1 MSPERESG
9 LSRVTLI
16 LFFVMKLSID
26 NHIFNTDNCVKHRDC
41 IKVTIEQVTPRVYV
55 KKEELLC
62 HQRQNTELY
71 FNWVTVT
78 KYIDGNPVSTYSW
91 IQDVDE
97 DELQAFQKIKET
109 CPTYRRTRPDN
120 KPRLTPEERLEHK
133 RQSGR
138 EYYYKNRERLL
149 QYKKDYAKR
158 QKEDTN
164 TAPDPTPE
172 ELDELKKQKNREYYQ
187 KHKEELLERRR
198 EYYQKNKN
206 HYNNYSRKYYQDH
219 KSAWKDKYV
228 KPNKT
233 D

>member
-1 MSPERESG
+1 
-9 LSRVTLI
+9 
-16 LFFVMKLSID
+16 MKLSID

-97 DELQAFQKIKET
+97 DELQAFRKIKET

-158 QKEDTN
+158 QKEDS
-164 TAPDPTPE
+164 APTPE
-172 ELDELKKQKNREYYQ
+172 ELKELKKQKDREYYQ

-198 EYYQKNKN
+198 EYYQKNKT
-206 HYNNYSRKYYQDH
+206 HSNNYSRNYYQEH
-219 KSAWKDKYV
+219 KSNWKDKYV
-228 KPNKT
+228 KPNK
-233 D
+233 